1 MNRNMKVPR
10 KKLHVLQNIP
20 MKNQNNHLN
29 LWNQLLYLRPEN
41 DQHGSNPPY
50 KKQKDIKLLVKPSGK
65 ERGPKDSVLSMQ
77 NLPPLQK
84 QSRKK
89 NGRKL

>member
-1 MNRNMKVPR
+1 MKKNVKVPR
-10 KKLHVLQNIP
+10 KKINVLHNIP

-50 KKQKDIKLLVKPSGK
+50 KKQKDI
-65 ERGPKDSVLSMQ
+65 
-77 NLPPLQK
+77 NLPMAPLGK
-84 QSRKK
+84 
-89 NGRKL
+89 